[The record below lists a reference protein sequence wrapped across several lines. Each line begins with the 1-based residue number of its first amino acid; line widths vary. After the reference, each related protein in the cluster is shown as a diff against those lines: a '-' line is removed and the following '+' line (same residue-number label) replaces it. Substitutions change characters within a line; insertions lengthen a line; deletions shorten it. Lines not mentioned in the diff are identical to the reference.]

1 MLFHKKHGWLNLSEN
16 ENKDIFD
23 LTIGGIGLTGTI
35 VSVTFQLIDL
45 ESSKFITEKQDV
57 QNLKKCKK
65 IILEKNDQPSFIYTW
80 NRADNFKSF
89 GEGIVYKNY
98 IEKKA
103 NVSNNFNIN
112 KNNFKPLFIPLW
124 NRFSVR
130 VVNFFYYN
138 INKYSKTKKRENF
151 LNVIFPFYGRENYF
165 NFLEKKGFMRVNC

>member
-1 MLFHKKHGWLNLSEN
+1 MLFHKKHGWINLSEN
-16 ENKDIFD
+16 ENKYIFY

-130 VVNFFYYN
+130 VVNFFIITLTN
-138 INKYSKTKKRENF
+138 IQKQKKEK
-151 LNVIFPFYGRENYF
+151 IF
-165 NFLEKKGFMRVNC
+165 